1 MKIKTLQILPV
12 GLITL
17 ASLVQACSS
26 DHNNE
31 NADSSMAGH
40 AMHHDTAAAESSD
53 TMKNGTAVNKFLE
66 QAAVGGMVEVEMGKI
81 GQQKATMQGIK
92 QFAAVIEKDH
102 AQANA
107 ELKTLAA
114 SKGFELPAELPA
126 SKKEHLADLNNSKGK
141 DFDNYYVNMMVEDHI
156 TDIALFEGAT
166 KSPDTAVAAFASKV
180 LPVLQKHYKMAREF
194 SMKFDQNKDKK

>member
-26 DHNNE
+26 DHNKE

-81 GQQKATMQGIK
+81 GQQKATMQGIN

>member
-12 GLITL
+12 GLLTI
-17 ASLVQACSS
+17 ACLVQACSS
-26 DHNNE
+26 DQNKNH
-31 NADSSMAGH
+31 ADSSMTGH
-40 AMHHDTAAAESSD
+40 TMHHDTAATGNSD

-92 QFAAVIEKDH
+92 DFAAVIEKDH

-114 SKGFELPAELPA
+114 AKGYNLPAALPA
-126 SKKEHLADLNNSKGK
+126 GKKEHLADLSKSTGN
-141 DFDNYYVNMMVEDHI
+141 DFDSYYVNMMVEDHI

-166 KSPDTAVAAFASKV
+166 KSPDTAIAAFASKV
-180 LPVLQKHYKMAREF
+180 LPILQKHYKMARDF

>member
-26 DHNNE
+26 DHNKE

-102 AQANA
+102 TQANA

-180 LPVLQKHYKMAREF
+180 LLVLQKHYKMAREF

>member
-26 DHNNE
+26 DHNKE

-102 AQANA
+102 TQANA

>member
-26 DHNNE
+26 DHNKE

-40 AMHHDTAAAESSD
+40 ATHHDTAAAESSD

-92 QFAAVIEKDH
+92 QFADVIEKDH

>member
-26 DHNNE
+26 DHNKE

-92 QFAAVIEKDH
+92 QFADVIEKDH

>member
-26 DHNNE
+26 DHNKE